1 MTIDRIDILLSRAVD
16 GIATAEDW
24 IEIEKIGAND
34 PSVWRT
40 LAEELRAQA
49 ALESAVEEQIA
60 IADMVE
66 IDTGAA
72 HASHSFN
79 RRMRTWSG
87 WAAAAVVT
95 LAWIGAS
102 GMLGA
107 SGFAGGQQAG
117 LVSSMTAD
125 QALDQYRE
133 KGLREGRLMTEY
145 PAIMLQS
152 RVLDDSGRIEVYY
165 MRRFIE
171 RAEINAMYVTPDDG
185 QSVVPVPV
193 SPFVPVRGQE
203 FDPKRLF

>member
-16 GIATAEDW
+16 GIATADDW
-24 IEIEKIGAND
+24 IELEKIGANE

-49 ALESAVEEQIA
+49 TLESAVEEQIA
-60 IADMVE
+60 VADMVE
-66 IDTGAA
+66 IDTSAA

-87 WAAAAVVT
+87 WAAAAVVA

-107 SGFAGGQQAG
+107 NGFGGSQQAG
-117 LVSSMTAD
+117 IGPTLTAD
-125 QALDQYRE
+125 QALDEYRE

-145 PAIMLQS
+145 PAVMLQS
-152 RVLDDSGRIEVYY
+152 RVIDDTGRIEVYY

-171 RAEINAMYVTPDDG
+171 RAEINAIYVTPDDG